1 MSPNSLKT
9 RDVIR
14 SLVLLRQIKIRS
26 LLMLATKRNIHSV
39 QFSSVSGLKIMEQDG
54 LTLFAFK
61 YFVRFLKEW
70 IIYIFIY
77 IIIVNTLFKILGII
91 PIFLLTSLFT
101 KFERTS
107 TSRWWRYD
115 SQTVTTMAGQTV
127 ECTLDWL
134 CIVGQWKDHR
144 LPRERKLHPKRIKC

>member
-1 MSPNSLKT
+1 MFYSRQIDIMSPNSLKT
-9 RDVIR
+9 RDFIR

-26 LLMLATKRNIHSV
+26 LMMLATKRNIHSV

-91 PIFLLTSLFT
+91 PIFLWQACYVLISWSKQKTCA
-101 KFERTS
+101 S
-107 TSRWWRYD
+107 TSRD
-115 SQTVTTMAGQTV
+115 TQKQNSLAVTTMAIG
-127 ECTLDWL
+127 
-134 CIVGQWKDHR
+134 HR
-144 LPRERKLHPKRIKC
+144 NIH